1 MKIKF
6 RFFGIISAM
15 LTVLLLASCTP
26 QVNAEVTI
34 ESVTLTEETKA
45 KLSKIVVGSK
55 VELVSMIKY
64 SDGQTKPI
72 AKLDKKLKYK
82 ILGKQLQ
89 NGTGRQN
96 AMCRLFRS

>member
-64 SDGQTKPI
+64 
-72 AKLDKKLKYK
+72 K